1 MNRNGQTL
9 ILFVILI
16 PVLLILAALVIDI
29 GIISNEKMHVSKV
42 TSTILKET
50 FEKEETVEEIKKL
63 YEKNNIPTENLKIEK
78 KEDQMTIENNYEINS
93 IFGNI
98 IGIKKYSIHCKKK
111 IVKQNNQLKLIEE

>member
-63 YEKNNIPTENLKIEK
+63 YEKNNIPTENL
-78 KEDQMTIENNYEINS
+78 TIENNYEINS